1 MRGQLSFIEVEPKHV
16 LMSLRE
22 EYYDAMLEG
31 RKHYEYR
38 TRYLKEES
46 EAYIYISKTKKSIVA
61 KIKFGEPIIAD
72 ANTIALIAEQEE
84 PGSYNGM
91 MEYLCNNIGYAIP
104 VEEIIPIEEVSLSE
118 LQQQFPNFVVPQSYY
133 ILDKKPELLS
143 FLDSRD
149 RAKSCVKKD
158 NIKTF

>member
-1 MRGQLSFIEVEPKHV
+1 MRGQLSFIEEEPKRV

-31 RKHYEYR
+31 RKHYEFR

-91 MEYLCNNIGYAIP
+91 MEYLYNNIGYAIP
-104 VEEIIPIEEVSLSE
+104 IKEIIPIKEVSLSE

-143 FLDSRD
+143 FLDSREKV
-149 RAKSCVKKD
+149 KSCMRKR
-158 NIKTF
+158 

>member
-1 MRGQLSFIEVEPKHV
+1 MRGQLSFIEEEPKHV

-22 EYYDAMLEG
+22 EYYNAMLEG

-46 EAYIYISKTKKSIVA
+46 ETYIYISKTKKSIVA

-91 MEYLCNNIGYAIP
+91 MKYLYNNIGYAIP
-104 VEEIIPIEEVSLSE
+104 VEKIIPIEEVSLSE

-133 ILDKKPELLS
+133 LLDKKPELLS
-143 FLDSRD
+143 FLDSRE
-149 RAKSCVKKD
+149 RAKSCVSKR
-158 NIKTF
+158 

>member
-1 MRGQLSFIEVEPKHV
+1 MRGQLSFIEEKPKCV

-22 EYYDAMLEG
+22 EYYDAILEG
-31 RKHYEYR
+31 KKHYEYR

-46 EAYIYISKTKKSIVA
+46 EAYIYISKTRKSIVA

-72 ANTIALIAEQEE
+72 ANTIALLAEHEE

-91 MEYLCNNIGYAIP
+91 MEYLYNNIGYAIP
-104 VEEIIPIEEVSLSE
+104 VEEIDPIEEVSLSE

-133 ILDKKPELLS
+133 ILDKKPELLF
-143 FLDSRD
+143 FLDSKERV
-149 RAKSCVKKD
+149 KSCVKKR
-158 NIKTF
+158 

>member
-1 MRGQLSFIEVEPKHV
+1 MRGQLSFIEEEPKRV

-91 MEYLCNNIGYAIP
+91 MEYLYNRRNH
-104 VEEIIPIEEVSLSE
+104 
-118 LQQQFPNFVVPQSYY
+118 SYRGSF
-133 ILDKKPELLS
+133 IKQITTTIFKFCSSTILLS
-143 FLDSRD
+143 FR
-149 RAKSCVKKD
+149 
-158 NIKTF
+158 

>member
-133 ILDKKPELLS
+133 LLDKKPELLS
-143 FLDSRD
+143 FLDSRE
-149 RAKSCVKKD
+149 RAKSCVRKR
-158 NIKTF
+158 

>member
-1 MRGQLSFIEVEPKHV
+1 MRGQLSFIEEEPKRV

-91 MEYLCNNIGYAIP
+91 MEYLYNNIGYAIP
-104 VEEIIPIEEVSLSE
+104 VEEI
-118 LQQQFPNFVVPQSYY
+118 NSYRGSF
-133 ILDKKPELLS
+133 IKQITTTIFKFCSSTILLS
-143 FLDSRD
+143 FR
-149 RAKSCVKKD
+149 
-158 NIKTF
+158 

>member
-1 MRGQLSFIEVEPKHV
+1 MKRQLSFIEEEPKHV

-22 EYYDAMLEG
+22 EYYDAMLE
-31 RKHYEYR
+31 RKKHYEYR
-38 TRYLKEES
+38 TRYVKEES

-84 PGSYNGM
+84 PGSYSSM
-91 MEYLCNNIGYAIP
+91 MEYLYSNIGYAIP

-118 LQQQFPNFVVPQSYY
+118 LQQRFPNFVVPQSYY

-143 FLDSRD
+143 FLDSKERV
-149 RAKSCVKKD
+149 KLCVKER
-158 NIKTF
+158 

>member
-1 MRGQLSFIEVEPKHV
+1 MKGQLSFIEEEPKCV

-38 TRYLKEES
+38 TRYLKEAS
-46 EAYIYISKTKKSIVA
+46 DAYVYISKTKKSIGA
-61 KIKFGEPIIAD
+61 KIKFGEPIIGD
-72 ANTIALIAEQEE
+72 AQTIATIAEQEE

-91 MEYLCNNIGYAIP
+91 MEYLYNNIGYAIP
-104 VEEIIPIEEVSLSE
+104 IEEITPIEEVPLSE
-118 LQQQFPNFVVPQSYY
+118 LQQNFPNFVVPQSYY

-143 FLDSRD
+143 FLESRE
-149 RAKSCVKKD
+149 RVESCVKKR
-158 NIKTF
+158 

>member
-1 MRGQLSFIEVEPKHV
+1 MRGQLSFIEEEPKRV

-22 EYYDAMLEG
+22 KYYDAMLEG

-46 EAYIYISKTKKSIVA
+46 EAYIYLSKTKKSIVA

-91 MEYLCNNIGYAIP
+91 MEYLYNNIGYAIP
-104 VEEIIPIEEVSLSE
+104 IKEIIPIKEVSLSE

-143 FLDSRD
+143 FLDSREKV
-149 RAKSCVKKD
+149 KSCMRKR
-158 NIKTF
+158 

>member
-1 MRGQLSFIEVEPKHV
+1 MRGQLSFIEEEPKCV

-22 EYYDAMLEG
+22 EYYNAMLEG
-31 RKHYEYR
+31 RKHFEYR
-38 TRYLKEES
+38 TRYLKEAS

-61 KIKFGEPIIAD
+61 KIKFGEPIIGD

-91 MEYLCNNIGYAIP
+91 MEYLYNNVGYAIP
-104 VEEIIPIEEVSLSE
+104 VEEIVPIEEVSLNE

-143 FLDSRD
+143 FLESRK
-149 RAKSCVKKD
+149 RVETCVRKR
-158 NIKTF
+158 

>member
-1 MRGQLSFIEVEPKHV
+1 MRVQLSLIEEEPKHV
-16 LMSLRE
+16 LMSLKE

-61 KIKFGEPIIAD
+61 KIKFGEPIIAE
-72 ANTIALIAEQEE
+72 AKTIALLAEQEE
-84 PGSYNGM
+84 PESYNGM
-91 MEYLCNNIGYAIP
+91 MEYLYNNIGYAIP
-104 VEEIIPIEEVSLSE
+104 IEEIVPIEEVSLSE
-118 LQQQFPNFVVPQSYY
+118 LQQKFPNFVVPQSYY

-143 FLDSRD
+143 FLNSRE
-149 RAKSCVKKD
+149 RVKSCMKK
-158 NIKTF
+158 N

>member
-1 MRGQLSFIEVEPKHV
+1 MRGQLSFIEEEPKRV

-91 MEYLCNNIGYAIP
+91 MEYLYNNIGYAIP
-104 VEEIIPIEEVSLSE
+104 VEEIIHIEEVSLSK
-118 LQQQFPNFVVPQSYY
+118 LQQQFSNFVVPQSYY
-133 ILDKKPELLS
+133 LLDKKPELLS
-143 FLDSRD
+143 FLDSRE
-149 RAKSCVKKD
+149 RVKSCLRKR
-158 NIKTF
+158 